1 MDPRLLQYYNR
12 ELQHLRETA
21 GEFAEEFPK
30 IASRLS
36 LSGFECADPYVERL
50 LEGCAFLSA
59 RVQMKLDAEFPAFT
73 QHLLE
78 MVYPHYLA
86 PTPSM
91 LVAQLQP
98 DLNEGGLAKGFTVAR
113 GASLK
118 SVLGKN
124 EATAC
129 DYRSGQPVTLWP
141 LELTDAEYFGNVT
154 AVLGPAASSA
164 PRARAGLR
172 LRLRVTAGLKFEE
185 LTLERLPLYLRGAD
199 QLPFRLYEQ
208 LLGNA
213 VQVLARPAERP
224 APWFQWLGRESLRPL
239 GFDDDEALLP
249 LAPRSFQ
256 GYRLLG
262 EYFAFP
268 QRFLFVELGGLGPV
282 VRRCSGSELEI
293 LVLFD
298 RLDPLL
304 EGVLKA
310 ANFALFC
317 TPAINLFPKRADRIH
332 LNDRSAEYHVVPDRT
347 RPLDLE
353 VHSLERVTGH
363 GTGEQAE
370 QPFLPFY
377 CAHDRI
383 RRSADGA
390 YFTLRRSKR
399 MLSAKARLR
408 GPRTGYIGQEVFIA
422 LVDAQAAPYRHDL
435 RQLSLEL
442 LCTNRDLPLTMPLGT
457 GRTDFTL
464 DSGAPVGSIRCV
476 VGPTR
481 PRPSVAEN
489 DVAWRLISHL
499 SLNYLTLADSDP
511 QQGAVALRE
520 LLRLYA
526 DTSDPA
532 AQKQVD
538 GLLSI
543 QAEPVTRRIPL
554 PGPIAFG
561 RGVALTLNFD
571 EGAYSGAG
579 VFLFGA
585 VLERFLA
592 RYVSINSFT
601 ETVTRT
607 LERGEIMRWPVRMG
621 ARALL

>member
-1 MDPRLLQYYNR
+1 MDPRLYRYYNQ

-21 GEFAEEFPK
+21 GEFAQEFPK

-36 LSGFECADPYVERL
+36 LTGFECADPYVERL

-59 RVQMKLDAEFPAFT
+59 RVQLKLDAEFPVFT

-86 PTPSM
+86 PVPSM
-91 LVAQLQP
+91 AVLQLQP
-98 DLNEGGLAKGFTVAR
+98 DLSEGSLAAGFTVPR

-124 EATAC
+124 ETTAC
-129 DYRSGQPVTLWP
+129 EYRTGQPVTLWP
-141 LELTDAEYFGNVT
+141 VELTEAEYFGNVT
-154 AVLGPAASSA
+154 AVLGPAANSA

-172 LRLRVTAGLKFEE
+172 LRLRATAGLSFDA
-185 LTLERLPLYLRGAD
+185 LSLERLPLFLRGAD

-213 VQVLARPAERP
+213 VAVLARPAQRP
-224 APWFQWLGRESLRPL
+224 APWFQWLGRESLAPM
-239 GFDDDEALLP
+239 GFEDEQALLP
-249 LAPRSFQ
+249 LSPQSFQ

-268 QRFLFVELGGLGPV
+268 QRFLFVELRALAPV
-282 VRRCSGSELEI
+282 VRRCSGSELEL

-298 RLDPLL
+298 RLDPML
-304 EGVLKA
+304 EGVLKPE
-310 ANFALFC
+310 NFVLHCA
-317 TPAINLFPKRADRIH
+317 PAINLFPRRADRIH
-332 LNDRSAEYHVVPDRT
+332 LNDRSYEYHIVPDRT
-347 RPLDLE
+347 RPLDFE

-363 GTGEQAE
+363 GTTEQTEQA
-370 QPFLPFY
+370 FLPFY

-383 RRSADGA
+383 RRAADGA
-390 YFTLRRSKR
+390 YYTLRRTKR
-399 MLSAKARLR
+399 LLSARAKLR
-408 GPRTGYIGQEVFIA
+408 GPRSGYIGQEVFIA
-422 LVDAQAAPYRHDL
+422 LVDAAAAPYRHDL
-435 RQLSLEL
+435 RQLSLEV
-442 LCTNRDLPLTMPLGT
+442 LCTNRDLPLTMPLGL

-464 DSGAPVGSIRCV
+464 ESGAPVAAVRCV
-476 VGPTR
+476 AGPTR
-481 PRPSVAEN
+481 PRPSNAEN

-520 LLRLYA
+520 LLRLYV
-526 DTSDPA
+526 DPNDA
-532 AQKQVD
+532 AGQKQVD
-538 GLLSI
+538 GLLSVKT
-543 QAEPVTRRIPL
+543 QAATRRLPL

-561 RGVALTLNFD
+561 RGVEIALNFD
-571 EGAYSGAG
+571 EGAYGGAG
-579 VFLFGA
+579 VFLMGA
-585 VLERFLA
+585 VLERFLG
-592 RYVSINSFT
+592 RYVSMNSYT
-601 ETVTRT
+601 ETSVRS